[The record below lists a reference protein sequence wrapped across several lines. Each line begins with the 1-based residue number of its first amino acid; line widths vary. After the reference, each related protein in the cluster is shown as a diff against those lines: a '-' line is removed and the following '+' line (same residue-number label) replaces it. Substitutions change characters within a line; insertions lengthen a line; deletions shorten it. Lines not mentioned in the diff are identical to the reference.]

1 MRAVRRPSSCANA
14 CCRSGSTRPA
24 YHFAF
29 QSFPPFT
36 LGEFRSL
43 PMKEVGSNGDQTRHP
58 IAMLEE
64 NLMEP
69 MQLIMQPAT
78 TEATSYLWGCS
89 FQMLYLRVPR

>member
-1 MRAVRRPSSCANA
+1 
-14 CCRSGSTRPA
+14 
-24 YHFAF
+24 
-29 QSFPPFT
+29 
-36 LGEFRSL
+36 
-43 PMKEVGSNGDQTRHP
+43 MKEVGSNGDQTRHP

-89 FQMLYLRVPR
+89 FQMLYLRVTR